1 MDFCLR
7 VNLTLHYVRVKYSL
21 RSDTYP
27 YMAFTI
33 QNKIAQL
40 RQERQLLQEDVAKA
54 VEVSRQTMSALEK
67 GSYIPSLLLA
77 MRLARYFEVSIDE
90 LFSLE
95 KIV

>member
-1 MDFCLR
+1 
-7 VNLTLHYVRVKYSL
+7 
-21 RSDTYP
+21 
-27 YMAFTI
+27 MAFTI

>member
-1 MDFCLR
+1 
-7 VNLTLHYVRVKYSL
+7 
-21 RSDTYP
+21 
-27 YMAFTI
+27 MAYTI

-40 RQERQLLQEDVAKA
+40 RQERTLRQDEVAES

-77 MRLARYFEVSIDE
+77 MRLAEYFSVTVEE

-95 KIV
+95 EINT